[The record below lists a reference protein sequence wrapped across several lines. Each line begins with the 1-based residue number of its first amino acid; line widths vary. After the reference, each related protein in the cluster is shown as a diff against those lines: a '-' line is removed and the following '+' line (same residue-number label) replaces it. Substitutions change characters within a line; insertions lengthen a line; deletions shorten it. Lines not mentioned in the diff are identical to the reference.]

1 MDRAVEGAVRS
12 PIGPLGRFLCPGGHG
27 ARPPGGAPRARRLD
41 AGRAR
46 RVRGGR
52 SAPRAR
58 PVVRAAPRRVPAAD
72 GRLAEA
78 VVAVTAPV
86 EDGHALVLGVDEDEE
101 AVAELLPAAERVLL
115 EHRLDGET

>member
-1 MDRAVEGAVRS
+1 M
-12 PIGPLGRFLCPGGHG
+12 PGGDG
-27 ARPPGGAPRARRLD
+27 ARAPWGAPLARRPD

-72 GRLAEA
+72 GRLDEA

-86 EDGHALVLGVDEDEE
+86 EDGHALVLGVGEDDE
-101 AVAELLPAAERVLL
+101 AVAEILHAADRVLL
-115 EHRLDGET
+115 EHRLDGGTLSFFPPRPRRRA